1 MKKIFKYE
9 LGRNGTTI
17 THTDRFVE
25 ILHLGEQG
33 KMGPQMWALV
43 DDDAKIKTIE
53 IRCVGTG
60 WPILF
65 DEEDYEYIGSVIENS
80 GLVWHYYMREIVA
93 AEQVAARPIALS
105 LLAKI
110 AETETK
116 VAYAA

>member
-9 LGRNGTTI
+9 LGKNGSTV
-17 THTDRFVE
+17 THTDRFTE

-33 KMGPQMWALV
+33 KMGPQMWALI
-43 DDDAKIKTIE
+43 DEDARIKTIE

-65 DEEDYEYIGSVIENS
+65 DEEDYEYIGSIIENS

-93 AEQVAARPIALS
+93 AEQVAAGPIVLS
-105 LLAKI
+105 LLAKM
-110 AETETK
+110 AETDVEI
-116 VAYAA
+116 ACAA